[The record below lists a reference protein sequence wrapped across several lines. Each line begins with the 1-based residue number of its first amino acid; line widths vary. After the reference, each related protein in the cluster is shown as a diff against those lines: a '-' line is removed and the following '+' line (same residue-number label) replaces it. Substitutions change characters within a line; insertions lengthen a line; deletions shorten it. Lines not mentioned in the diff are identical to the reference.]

1 MHVKH
6 QNLCRWEV
14 ATNESAEL
22 LLFHKQTNPWGFHH
36 PFSAE
41 IRLPRLTTRCKC
53 VALPFLHSHANNLFC
68 FASCRRRKT
77 KKTHGFR
84 LNRRV
89 MPGGSLRR
97 LPLEVTTNLCVPSVR
112 GGRVSD
118 GPRGICLP
126 FAQPCCLLMMP
137 SAAAD
142 IRRVPEFIFP
152 RRRGEER
159 RGAEWWRERFIHW
172 VLEWLI
178 RGNHFIFGSPTF

>member
-1 MHVKH
+1 MSLRNCYCSTSRQIPEDSIIHFQLKY
-6 QNLCRWEV
+6 
-14 ATNESAEL
+14 A
-22 LLFHKQTNPWGFHH
+22 FHDWQRAASVSCSSSFTRMQTT
-36 PFSAE
+36 
-41 IRLPRLTTRCKC
+41 I
-53 VALPFLHSHANNLFC
+53 C
-68 FASCRRRKT
+68 FAFPPVDAGRP

-89 MPGGSLRR
+89 LPGGSLRR